1 MLLHLIATLLAYSD
15 IESAMWSIFH
25 WLVVK
30 HLTGGSLESLEA
42 DALLYSKQMK
52 GLKRDP
58 AFGMTRNLRQAY
70 LNLLG
75 RDNVDNPTNLSG
87 DSLGEADVERY
98 LAESF
103 IAPSVI
109 YSQGML
115 FTYFGEHVRHA
126 DSAIKLGHDYLAK
139 AHLCTPNIMWDALL
153 TGVSC
158 FAAAK
163 QTGKK
168 KYLKMGKIFR
178 SKVKN
183 WVVQGNPNVK
193 HYESLLDAE
202 WAAFKGKKFDA
213 IKHFEAAILL
223 AARGGLQHDAA
234 LATERL
240 AEFYFHSTGIHD
252 REEAAFQVRQS
263 IRYWGEWGAIA
274 KVRHLEQKYADLI
287 AQPEPTVTHL

>member
-1 MLLHLIATLLAYSD
+1 
-15 IESAMWSIFH
+15 
-25 WLVVK
+25 LVAK
-30 HLTGGSLESLEA
+30 QLTGGSLESLEA

-58 AFGMTRNLRQAY
+58 AFATTRNLRQVY

-75 RDNVDNPTNLSG
+75 RDNVDNPTNFSG
-87 DSLGEADVERY
+87 ESLGEADVERY
-98 LAESF
+98 LADSF
-103 IAPSVI
+103 LAPSVLCC
-109 YSQGML
+109 QGML
-115 FTYFGEHVRHA
+115 FTYFGEHVHHA

-139 AHLCTPNIMWDALL
+139 AHLCSPNIMWDALL
-153 TGVSC
+153 KGISC

-168 KYLKMGKIFR
+168 KYLKMAQIFR

-202 WAAFKGKKFDA
+202 WAAIKGKKFDA
-213 IKHFEAAILL
+213 TKHYEAAILQ
-223 AARGGLQHDAA
+223 AARGGFQHDAA

-240 AEFYFHSTGIHD
+240 AELHFHSTEMHD

-263 IRYWGEWGAIA
+263 IRYWGEWGAMA

-287 AQPEPTVTHL
+287 AQPNPTVTHLKPTL